1 MLTAYILVM
10 ADSGAEKEVIEE
22 LQELDE
28 VEEADIIYGEWD
40 IITKLQIPDVS
51 GLGDFILQN
60 IRSIKGVKKTSTLI
74 VV

>member
-22 LQELDE
+22 LQDLDE

-40 IITKLQIPDVS
+40 IITKLKIPDVS